1 MDLGTFASRFNGVRW
16 SGDEKF
22 RAHCPC
28 LTHRDGDPSCSLVA
42 RVVSG
47 RIIVACF
54 ADLGDSTE
62 TILTAV
68 GLTSADLRAQ
78 TSSGLPPK
86 APAAA
91 FSANGATNGSNG
103 HVEPP
108 QTPAFGK
115 WQVEVGYQFKQWFG
129 SVPENERELLAS
141 TEENTLVDTLVTQ
154 AKDWI
159 ANQKR
164 PLWPLPELAE
174 WELEEELHRL
184 AEAVVK
190 AFRDDY
196 LPAIAENHLPDPTG
210 VIDRTPIDAW
220 EAYQQI
226 RADVREY
233 SWEGLIRESCT
244 MVLTAL
250 MGAGKTTLSMNIAR
264 GWALGETVLGRKC
277 KPSRT
282 LVVVSP
288 KEFEAWA
295 DTIGFWGLKGAIYLI
310 ASHKTHFD
318 QGATAQAHWFEE
330 TMRKYECRTFILD
343 TLFDFFGLPP
353 RNTGDSNRI
362 AMAEQTPLL
371 EAVRVNCWSGIG
383 TGHSPKSEAQAP
395 VPRDPE
401 EAFAG
406 HTAWTAQHRMRAVI
420 RRKAKGVNAFI
431 TGRGGYGDLGI
442 LDEHKLVFDE
452 ETRLVSL
459 GGKFAEYLGET
470 ALPVVI
476 AALEGGWMGRSDLIK
491 ATGKGK
497 NFIYAGVKY
506 GLKQGGPDGQPALK
520 WNEKAGRAAK
530 YALPN
535 EPDEWEQQDLMK

>member
-1 MDLGTFASRFNGVRW
+1 
-16 SGDEKF
+16 
-22 RAHCPC
+22 
-28 LTHRDGDPSCSLVA
+28 
-42 RVVSG
+42 
-47 RIIVACF
+47 
-54 ADLGDSTE
+54 
-62 TILTAV
+62 
-68 GLTSADLRAQ
+68 
-78 TSSGLPPK
+78 LPPK
-86 APAAA
+86 APSAAI
-91 FSANGATNGSNG
+91 STNGVHHGAAGNG
-103 HVEPP
+103 KAPSAAP
-108 QTPAFGK
+108 RDFGK
-115 WQVEVGYQFKQWFG
+115 WQLEVGYQFKEWFG
-129 SVPENERELLAS
+129 AVPENERELLAS
-141 TEENTLVDTLVTQ
+141 TEPDALIDTIVTQ

-159 ANQKR
+159 AAEKR

-174 WELEEELHRL
+174 SELDEELQRL
-184 AEAVVK
+184 AGAVVK
-190 AFRDDY
+190 AFREDY
-196 LPAIAENHLPDPTG
+196 LPAIAEDHLPAVG
-210 VIDRTPIDAW
+210 EIDRTPIDAW

-371 EAVRVNCWSGIG
+371 EAVRVNNWSGIG
-383 TGHSPKSEAQAP
+383 TGHSPKSEAQAAL
-395 VPRDPE
+395 PRDPE

-420 RRKAKGVNAFI
+420 RRKAKGANAFI
-431 TGRGGYGDLGI
+431 TGRGGYGDEGI
-442 LDEHKLVFDE
+442 AEEHMLLFDE
-452 ETRLVSL
+452 GSRLVSL
-459 GGKFAEYLGET
+459 GGKFSEYLGQT
-470 ALPVVI
+470 ALPSI
-476 AALEGGWMGRSDLIK
+476 LEALDNAGWVGRTAIMK
-491 ATGKGK
+491 ATGKSESW
-497 NFIYAGVKY
+497 V
-506 GLKQGGPDGQPALK
+506 
-520 WNEKAGRAAK
+520 KAGIKEGRRVGAVKSNGKGGRSIK
-530 YALPN
+530 YALPD
-535 EPDEWEQQDLMK
+535 EPDEEEQRALL